1 MSAGARGPKGSGGS
15 VEGPGRKFLRSV
27 CGSMEKKT
35 YLCRA
40 TQGFNRETMKKLAFL
55 LTLMGLTT
63 AHAQHNI
70 DFDDDWTFQRQGTT
84 HRVRLPRAWNED
96 DAFRVNNAELP
107 TDTVRYVK
115 RFRLPRTARGK
126 RVFVEFEIA
135 YSMQSFRLIT
145 FEDSWA
151 QELSTGPRVITKYT
165 QIKAIKRV
173 FLLITIALLHFR
185 HKASTFTVPFGLNK
199 R

>member
-1 MSAGARGPKGSGGS
+1 MLP
-15 VEGPGRKFLRSV
+15 LRFGVKAWRMAS
-27 CGSMEKKT
+27 
-35 YLCRA
+35 LRA
-40 TQGFNRETMKKLAFL
+40 ILAS
-55 LTLMGLTT
+55 
-63 AHAQHNI
+63 
-70 DFDDDWTFQRQGTT
+70 
-84 HRVRLPRAWNED
+84 P
-96 DAFRVNNAELP
+96 DAACWM
-107 TDTVRYVK
+107 
-115 RFRLPRTARGK
+115 

-185 HKASTFTVPFGLNK
+185 HKASTFTVPFKLN
-199 R
+199 RI

>member
-1 MSAGARGPKGSGGS
+1 M
-15 VEGPGRKFLRSV
+15 
-27 CGSMEKKT
+27 
-35 YLCRA
+35 
-40 TQGFNRETMKKLAFL
+40 
-55 LTLMGLTT
+55 
-63 AHAQHNI
+63 
-70 DFDDDWTFQRQGTT
+70 
-84 HRVRLPRAWNED
+84 
-96 DAFRVNNAELP
+96 
-107 TDTVRYVK
+107 
-115 RFRLPRTARGK
+115 
-126 RVFVEFEIA
+126 EFEIA

-199 R
+199 RQSTISVKYNSVKSVKVFTTLYTFRLYTSIKMRRISGILVLKVCIFVSINGT